1 VTADDRLNEPERR
14 VVREAGARPAMEA
27 RAIRGSS
34 QLDDVLALPDHL
46 SDALWRVE
54 SARIE
59 PFDAPGGLVVC
70 GMGGS
75 AIGGDLAAVA
85 FGNRLTRP
93 LTTERGY
100 ELPFAMLPDRAVLC
114 ASYSGDTEETIACY
128 EAAEA
133 LGARRIV
140 ATTGGQLAK
149 GARADGVPV
158 IGLPS
163 GLQPRAAVGYLFAVA
178 AEVAALTG
186 AAPGIRT
193 EIDSAGPNLR
203 EASGAL
209 ADRADV
215 LAGRIQSS
223 IPVIYGADL
232 TVPVALRWKTQINEN
247 AKLPAFTAAL
257 PEADHNEIEG
267 WNTGEEAS
275 RMSAI
280 FLEDRD
286 QHPRV
291 RQRFELTAAM
301 IEPSAHHVTRVETE
315 GETRTERLLWGVML
329 GDLLSLRMAAQRGVD
344 PAPIELIDRLKA
356 ELGRP

>member
-1 VTADDRLNEPERR
+1 LTGNDRSNL
-14 VVREAGARPAMEA
+14 
-27 RAIRGSS
+27 
-34 QLDDVLALPDHL
+34 LDDVLAMPDHL

-85 FGNRLTRP
+85 FGNRLSRP

-114 ASYSGDTEETIACY
+114 SSYSGDTEETIACY

-140 ATTGGQLAK
+140 ATTGGRLAK
-149 GARADGVPV
+149 AARADGVPV
-158 IGLPS
+158 IGLPA
-163 GLQPRAAVGYLFAVA
+163 GLQPRAAVGYLFTVA

-193 EIDSAGPNLR
+193 EIDSAGAHLR
-203 EASGAL
+203 EVAPAL
-209 ADRADV
+209 VERAEE
-215 LAGRIQSS
+215 LAAQLTGSV
-223 IPVIYGADL
+223 PVIYGADL
-232 TVPVALRWKTQINEN
+232 TVPVALRWKTQVNEN
-247 AKLPAFTAAL
+247 AKLPAFTASL

-267 WNTGEEAS
+267 WDGAPEVG

-291 RQRFELTAAM
+291 RQRFDVTAAM
-301 IEPSAHHVTRVETE
+301 VEPAAHHVARIETE
-315 GETRTERLLWGVML
+315 GESRTERLLWAVML
-329 GDLLSLRMAAQRGVD
+329 GDLLSLQFAAARGVD
-344 PAPIELIDRLKA
+344 PSKIEYIDRLKE
-356 ELGRP
+356 ELGHP

>member
-1 VTADDRLNEPERR
+1 LTGNDRSNL
-14 VVREAGARPAMEA
+14 
-27 RAIRGSS
+27 
-34 QLDDVLALPDHL
+34 LDDVLALPDHL

-85 FGNRLTRP
+85 FGNRLSRP

-114 ASYSGDTEETIACY
+114 SSYSGDTEETIACY

-140 ATTGGQLAK
+140 ATTGGRLAK
-149 GARADGVPV
+149 AARADGVPV
-158 IGLPS
+158 IGLPA
-163 GLQPRAAVGYLFAVA
+163 GLQPRAAVGYLFTVA

-193 EIDSAGPNLR
+193 EIDSAGAHLR
-203 EASGAL
+203 EVAPAL
-209 ADRADV
+209 VERAEE
-215 LAGRIQSS
+215 LAAQLTGSV
-223 IPVIYGADL
+223 PVIYGADL
-232 TVPVALRWKTQINEN
+232 TVPVALRWKTQVNEN
-247 AKLPAFTAAL
+247 AKLPAFTASL

-267 WNTGEEAS
+267 WDGAPEVG

-291 RQRFELTAAM
+291 RQRFDVTAAM
-301 IEPSAHHVTRVETE
+301 VEPAAHHVARIETE
-315 GETRTERLLWGVML
+315 GESRTERLLWAVML
-329 GDLLSLRMAAQRGVD
+329 GDLLSLQFAAARGVD
-344 PAPIELIDRLKA
+344 PSKIEYIDRLKE
-356 ELGRP
+356 ELGHP

>member
-1 VTADDRLNEPERR
+1 LTGNDRSN
-14 VVREAGARPAMEA
+14 
-27 RAIRGSS
+27 
-34 QLDDVLALPDHL
+34 QLEDVLALPDHL

-114 ASYSGDTEETIACY
+114 SSYSGDTEETIACY

-149 GARADGVPV
+149 AARADGVPV
-158 IGLPS
+158 IGLPA
-163 GLQPRAAVGYLFAVA
+163 GLQPRAAVGYLFTVA

-186 AAPGIRT
+186 AAPGLRT
-193 EIDSAGPNLR
+193 EIDSAGPHLR
-203 EASGAL
+203 DAGPAL
-209 ADRADV
+209 VKRAEE
-215 LAGRIQSS
+215 LAAHLTGS

-232 TVPVALRWKTQINEN
+232 TVPVALRWKTQVNEN

-267 WNTGEEAS
+267 WDGAEGAG

-280 FLEDRD
+280 LLEDRD

-291 RQRFELTAAM
+291 RQRFEVTAAM
-301 IEPSAHHVTRVETE
+301 IEPAAHYATRIETE
-315 GETRTERLLWGVML
+315 GESRTERLLWAVML
-329 GDLLSLRMAAQRGVD
+329 GDLLSLRLAAERGVD
-344 PAPIELIDRLKA
+344 PSPVAMIDRLKE
-356 ELGRP
+356 ELGHP

>member
-1 VTADDRLNEPERR
+1 MSANDHSN
-14 VVREAGARPAMEA
+14 
-27 RAIRGSS
+27 

-46 SDALWRVE
+46 SDALWRVQ

-114 ASYSGDTEETIACY
+114 SSYSGDTEETIACY

-133 LGARRIV
+133 LGAPRIV
-140 ATTGGQLAK
+140 ATTGGRLAQA
-149 GARADGVPV
+149 ARADGVPV
-158 IGLPS
+158 IGLPA
-163 GLQPRAAVGYLFAVA
+163 GLQPRAAVGYLFTVA

-186 AAPGIRT
+186 AAPGMRT
-193 EIDSAGPNLR
+193 EIDSAGPHLQ
-203 EASGAL
+203 EASI
-209 ADRADV
+209 V
-215 LAGRIQSS
+215 LAERAAEIAERAAGSVV
-223 IPVIYGADL
+223 VIYGADL
-232 TVPVALRWKTQINEN
+232 TVPVALRWKTQVNEN

-257 PEADHNEIEG
+257 PEADHNEISGWEG
-267 WNTGEEAS
+267 A
-275 RMSAI
+275 RDVAQLSAI

-291 RQRFELTAAM
+291 RQRFELTASM
-301 IEPSAHHVTRVETE
+301 IEPSAHSVTRIETE
-315 GETRTERLLWGVML
+315 GDSRTERLLWSVML
-329 GDLLSLRMAAQRGVD
+329 GDLMSLQMAAKRGID
-344 PAPIELIDRLKA
+344 PAPIEMIDRLKDT
-356 ELGRP
+356 LGRP

>member
-1 VTADDRLNEPERR
+1 
-14 VVREAGARPAMEA
+14 
-27 RAIRGSS
+27 
-34 QLDDVLALPDHL
+34 VLAQPGQVG
-46 SDALWRVE
+46 DALWRVE
-54 SARIE
+54 SADLKRE
-59 PFDAPGGLVVC
+59 QRHGMVVC

-75 AIGGDLAAVA
+75 AIGGDLAAA
-85 FGNRLTRP
+85 ALGNRLSRP

-114 ASYSGDTEETIACY
+114 SSYSGDTEETIACY

-149 GARADGVPV
+149 AARADGVPV
-158 IGLPS
+158 IGLPA
-163 GLQPRAAVGYLFAVA
+163 GLQPRAAVGYLFTVA

-193 EIDSAGPNLR
+193 EIDSAGAHLR
-203 EASGAL
+203 EAGAAL
-209 ADRADV
+209 VDRAEE
-215 LAGRIQSS
+215 LARAVSGS

-267 WNTGEEAS
+267 WDGTEEAG

-291 RQRFELTAAM
+291 RQRFEVTGALVEPAARYVER
-301 IEPSAHHVTRVETE
+301 IETE
-315 GETRTERLLWGVML
+315 GESRTERLLWAVML
-329 GDLLSLRMAAQRGVD
+329 GDLLSLRLAAERGVD
-344 PAPIELIDRLKA
+344 PSPIAMIDRLKD

>member
-1 VTADDRLNEPERR
+1 VTGNDRSN
-14 VVREAGARPAMEA
+14 
-27 RAIRGSS
+27 

-46 SDALWRVE
+46 SDALWRFE

-114 ASYSGDTEETIACY
+114 SSYSGDTEETIACY

-140 ATTGGQLAK
+140 ATTGGRLAEA
-149 GARADGVPV
+149 ARADGVPV
-158 IGLPS
+158 IGLPA
-163 GLQPRAAVGYLFAVA
+163 GLQPRAAVGYLFTVA

-186 AAPGIRT
+186 AAPGLRT
-193 EIDSAGPNLR
+193 EIDSAGAHLR
-203 EASGAL
+203 EAGPTLVKRAEEL
-209 ADRADV
+209 ARR
-215 LAGRIQSS
+215 LTGS

-232 TVPVALRWKTQINEN
+232 TVPVSLRWKTQVNEN
-247 AKLPAFTAAL
+247 AKLPAFMAAL

-267 WNTGEEAS
+267 WDGAAGAG
-275 RMSAI
+275 RMSAV

-291 RQRFELTAAM
+291 RQRFEVTASM
-301 IEPSAHHVTRVETE
+301 VEPAAHYVTRIETE
-315 GETRTERLLWGVML
+315 GDSRTERLLWAVML
-329 GDLLSLRMAAQRGVD
+329 GDLLSLQLAAARGID
-344 PAPIELIDRLKA
+344 PSPIEMIDRLKD
-356 ELGRP
+356 ELGHP

>member
-1 VTADDRLNEPERR
+1 LKAEAAAEVRAADRSNL
-14 VVREAGARPAMEA
+14 
-27 RAIRGSS
+27 
-34 QLDDVLALPDHL
+34 LDDVLSLPDHL

-85 FGNRLTRP
+85 FGNRLSRP

-100 ELPFAMLPDRAVLC
+100 ELPSCMLPDRAVLC
-114 ASYSGDTEETIACY
+114 SSYSGDTEETLACY
-128 EAAEA
+128 AAAEA

-140 ATTGGQLAK
+140 ATTGGQLAEA
-149 GARADGVPV
+149 ARRDRVPV

-163 GLQPRAAVGYLFAVA
+163 GLQPRAAVGYLFTVA

-193 EIDSAGPNLR
+193 EIDSSAAHLR
-203 EASGAL
+203 EAASGLLERAAAL
-209 ADRADV
+209 AERVD
-215 LAGRIQSS
+215 GT
-223 IPVIYGADL
+223 IPVIFGADL

-247 AKLPAFTAAL
+247 AKLPAFAAEL
-257 PEADHNEIEG
+257 PEADHNEIAG
-267 WNTGEEAS
+267 WGGAGDAG
-275 RMSAI
+275 RMSAV

-291 RQRFELTAAM
+291 RQRFELTARLIA
-301 IEPSAHHVTRVETE
+301 PGAASVTRIETE
-315 GETRTERLLWGVML
+315 GDSRTERLLWAVML
-329 GDLLSLRMAAQRGVD
+329 GDLVSLHLAARRGVD
-344 PAPIELIDRLKA
+344 PSPVEVLDHLKDD
-356 ELGRP
+356 LGPL

>member
-1 VTADDRLNEPERR
+1 VSSNDRSN
-14 VVREAGARPAMEA
+14 
-27 RAIRGSS
+27 

-85 FGNRLTRP
+85 LGNRLSRP

-114 ASYSGDTEETIACY
+114 SSYSGDTEETIACY

-133 LGARRIV
+133 LGAPRIV
-140 ATTGGQLAK
+140 ATTGGQLAEA
-149 GARADGVPV
+149 ARADGVPV
-158 IGLPS
+158 IGLPA
-163 GLQPRAAVGYLFAVA
+163 GLQPRAAVGYLFTVA

-193 EIDSAGPNLR
+193 EIDSAGAHLR
-203 EASGAL
+203 EASPTL
-209 ADRADV
+209 AERAEE
-215 LAGRIQSS
+215 LAEDISGS

-232 TVPVALRWKTQINEN
+232 TLPVALRWKTQINEN

-257 PEADHNEIEG
+257 PEADHNEILG
-267 WNTGEEAS
+267 WDGSDEA
-275 RMSAI
+275 RVMSAV

-291 RQRFELTAAM
+291 RQRFALTAELIQRAAR
-301 IEPSAHHVTRVETE
+301 SVRRLETE
-315 GETRTERLLWGVML
+315 GESRTERMLWTVML
-329 GDLLSLRMAAQRGVD
+329 GDLLSLRLAAKRGVD
-344 PAPIELIDRLKA
+344 PSSVELLDRVKD

>member
-1 VTADDRLNEPERR
+1 MSANDRSN
-14 VVREAGARPAMEA
+14 
-27 RAIRGSS
+27 

-75 AIGGDLAAVA
+75 GIGGDLAAVA

-114 ASYSGDTEETIACY
+114 SSYSGDTEETIASY
-128 EAAEA
+128 TAAEA

-140 ATTGGQLAK
+140 ATTGGQLAQA
-149 GARADGVPV
+149 ARADGVPV
-158 IGLPS
+158 IGLPA
-163 GLQPRAAVGYLFAVA
+163 GMQPRAAVGYLFTAA

-193 EIDSAGPNLR
+193 EIDSAAAHLR
-203 EASGAL
+203 EASAAAAERAESL
-209 ADRADV
+209 AEQV
-215 LAGRIQSS
+215 AGS

-247 AKLPAFTAAL
+247 AKLPAFTGTL

-267 WNTGEEAS
+267 WNESEESS

-280 FLEDRD
+280 LLEDRD

-291 RQRFELTAAM
+291 RQRFELTARL
-301 IEPSAHHVTRVETE
+301 IEPAAHSVTRLETQ
-315 GETRTERLLWGVML
+315 GESRTERLLWAVML
-329 GDLLSLRMAAQRGVD
+329 GDLLSLRIAAEGGVD
-344 PAPIELIDRLKA
+344 PSPIEMIDRLKD
-356 ELGRP
+356 ELGHPSSQGPA

>member
-1 VTADDRLNEPERR
+1 VSANDRSN
-14 VVREAGARPAMEA
+14 
-27 RAIRGSS
+27 

-114 ASYSGDTEETIACY
+114 SSYSGETEETIACY

-149 GARADGVPV
+149 EARADGVPV
-158 IGLPS
+158 IGLPA
-163 GLQPRAAVGYLFAVA
+163 GLQPRAAVGYLFTVA

-193 EIDSAGPNLR
+193 EIDSAGPHLR
-203 EASGAL
+203 EASAALMERANAL
-209 ADRADV
+209 AEQV
-215 LAGRIQSS
+215 SGS

-247 AKLPAFTAAL
+247 SKLPAFNAAL
-257 PEADHNEIEG
+257 PEADHNDIEG
-267 WNTGEEAS
+267 WNGSEQAGS
-275 RMSAI
+275 LSAI

-291 RQRFELTAAM
+291 RQRFDLTAKL
-301 IEPSAHHVTRVETE
+301 IEPTARSVTRLETE
-315 GETRTERLLWGVML
+315 GESRTERMLWAVML
-329 GDLLSLRMAAQRGVD
+329 GDLLSLRLAATRGVD
-344 PAPIELIDRLKA
+344 PSSIDMLDRVKE
-356 ELGRP
+356 ELGPVGSQGP